1 VATAWAC
8 LAPGLSYPEP
18 TSVTAPA
25 FVVGDEWTFDRTKEM
40 GTTRFVRSRI
50 DLRVDR
56 VDGDAMLVGVKPD
69 GAPADYEDH
78 RLSLDWSQSRVI
90 GGQPTVTA
98 RPFRFPMAPGDSW
111 TVEFRQA
118 EVHDGQTNT
127 HWRAT
132 YTVVGWT
139 DVTTPAGTFH
149 ALEIKQSGVAEG
161 EKLIPQMATAAAVAT
176 PNGAA
181 TVGTTQRAAR
191 RAMHNTLY
199 GEWYYAPA
207 IKYFV
212 KYVQEQYEDN
222 VRVERDEDIIS
233 SFKSGSAGTASVR

>member
-1 VATAWAC
+1 MATAWAC

-139 DVTTPAGTFH
+139 DVTSTTAITAQLLRSIGYSPTITVLSVPVTF
-149 ALEIKQSGVAEG
+149 ASIKNNDIDVFLGNWMPMQEADISRYVADG
-161 EKLIPQMATAAAVAT
+161 SVV
-176 PNGAA
+176 
-181 TVGTTQRAAR
+181 TVGPNLLGAKYTLAVPAYTYAAGLHDFKR
-191 RAMHNTLY
+191 Q
-199 GEWYYAPA
+199 GVPPAPRNA
-207 IKYFV
+207 TY
-212 KYVQEQYEDN
+212 
-222 VRVERDEDIIS
+222 S
-233 SFKSGSAGTASVR
+233 